1 MNEKNLEKGKATQ
14 FRSGDEAARING
26 AKGGVASGKTRSM
39 KSIIKRLVALPLP
52 LDKKK
57 ELLNKGIEADDII
70 TAIGAE
76 VVLLALSGDLNAY
89 DRVIAMLSDDI
100 KHEELALRKR
110 ELKLKEKAVSDS
122 TNEALSK
129 LDEVLG
135 KIEGGF

>member
-1 MNEKNLEKGKATQ
+1 MEYNDEQKRIITAT
-14 FRSGDEAARING
+14 ENKVVVIAA
-26 AKGGVASGKTRSM
+26 AASGKTRSM
-39 KSIIKRLVALPLP
+39 KGIIKRLVALPLP

-122 TNEALSK
+122 ENEALSK

>member
-26 AKGGVASGKTRSM
+26 ANGGVASGKTRSM
-39 KSIIKRLVALPLP
+39 KGIIKRLVALPLP

-110 ELKLKEKAVSDS
+110 ELKLKEKAASEKTADAS
-122 TNEALSK
+122 E
-129 LDEVLG
+129 EVR
-135 KIEGGF
+135 IVDDV

>member
-14 FRSGDEAARING
+14 FRSGEEAARING
-26 AKGGVASGKTRSM
+26 AKGGIASGKTRSM
-39 KSIIKRLVALPLP
+39 KSIIKRLVALPIP
-52 LDKKK
+52 VEKKT

-76 VVLLALSGDLNAY
+76 VVLLALSGDLDAY
-89 DRVIAMLSDDI
+89 DRVIAMLGEDI
-100 KHEELALRKR
+100 KHEELALKKK
-110 ELKLKEKAVSDS
+110 ELRMKEKAASESD
-122 TNEALSK
+122 NAELAK

>member
-39 KSIIKRLVALPLP
+39 KGIIKRLVALPLP

-100 KHEELALRKR
+100 KHEGLALRKR
-110 ELKLKEKAVSDS
+110 VLKLKEKAVSDS

>member
-39 KSIIKRLVALPLP
+39 KGIIKRLVALPLP

-110 ELKLKEKAVSDS
+110 ELKLKEKAVSDRE
-122 TNEALSK
+122 NEALSK

>member
-14 FRSGDEAARING
+14 CRSGDEAARING

-39 KSIIKRLVALPLP
+39 KGIIKRLVALPLP

-110 ELKLKEKAVSDS
+110 ELKLKEKAASEKTADAS
-122 TNEALSK
+122 E
-129 LDEVLG
+129 EVR
-135 KIEGGF
+135 IVDDV

>member
-39 KSIIKRLVALPLP
+39 KGIIKRLVALPLP

>member
-14 FRSGDEAARING
+14 FRSGDEAARISG
-26 AKGGVASGKTRSM
+26 AKGGIASGKTRNM
-39 KSIIKRLVALPLP
+39 KSVIKRIVSLPLP
-52 LDKKK
+52 LDQKK
-57 ELLNKGIEADDII
+57 ELLNKGIEADDIL

-89 DRVIAMLSDDI
+89 DRVIAMLSEDI
-100 KHEELALRKR
+100 KHEELAIKKK
-110 ELKLKEKAVSDS
+110 ELHIKEKAASDS
-122 TNEALSK
+122 NSEALSK

>member
-122 TNEALSK
+122 ENEALSK

>member
-39 KSIIKRLVALPLP
+39 KGIIKRLVALPLP

-110 ELKLKEKAVSDS
+110 GLKLKEKAVSDS

>member
-26 AKGGVASGKTRSM
+26 SKGGIASGKTRSM
-39 KSIIKRLVALPLP
+39 KSIIKQLVALPLP
-52 LDKKK
+52 VEKKK
-57 ELLNKGIEADDII
+57 ELLNKGIEADDVI

-76 VVLLALSGDLNAY
+76 VVLLALSGDLDAY
-89 DRVIAMLSDDI
+89 DRVLAMLSEDI
-100 KHEELALRKR
+100 KHEQLALKKK
-110 ELKLKEKAVSDS
+110 ELRIKEKAASDGD
-122 TNEALSK
+122 NAALAK

>member
-1 MNEKNLEKGKATQ
+1 MNQKNLDKGKATQ

-39 KSIIKRLVALPLP
+39 KGIIKRLVALPLP

-110 ELKLKEKAVSDS
+110 ELKMKEKAVSDS
-122 TNEALSK
+122 ENEALSK

>member
-39 KSIIKRLVALPLP
+39 KGIIKRLVALPLP

-110 ELKLKEKAVSDS
+110 ELKLTEKAVSDS
-122 TNEALSK
+122 ENEALSK

>member
-14 FRSGDEAARING
+14 FRSGEEAARING
-26 AKGGVASGKTRSM
+26 AKGGIASGKTRSM

-122 TNEALSK
+122 ENEALSK

-135 KIEGGF
+135 KIAGGF

>member
-14 FRSGDEAARING
+14 FRSGDEAAKING

-39 KSIIKRLVALPLP
+39 KGIIKRLVALPLP

-110 ELKLKEKAVSDS
+110 ELKLKEKAASDS
-122 TNEALSK
+122 NSEALSK

>member
-39 KSIIKRLVALPLP
+39 KGIIKRLVALPLP

-110 ELKLKEKAVSDS
+110 ELKLKEKAASDS
-122 TNEALSK
+122 ENEALSK